1 MLLLRR
7 DNTQHTVL
15 HPHMPPSSANIDTR
29 KSAIRMF
36 KRHGQGQRIASMSMH
51 NTTVSVFMPLNMKW
65 IFLLVF
71 FCTECGS
78 GFSDIYPLGSMV
90 GVTKNLKLPSPS
102 LCLVGSGPV
111 GQLHNSCWLLVMFIS
126 GLLSVT
132 LTLTNIVTEGM
143 RGDR

>member
-1 MLLLRR
+1 MKHYRGLSSTLPILGLAAAILPSGGAEPQLMLLLRR

-51 NTTVSVFMPLNMKW
+51 NTTVSVFMPLNIKS

-71 FCTECGS
+71 FCTDCGS

-102 LCLVGSGPV
+102 LCSVGSGPV
-111 GQLHNSCWLLVMFIS
+111 
-126 GLLSVT
+126 T
-132 LTLTNIVTEGM
+132 
-143 RGDR
+143 